1 MNLRNKLKAYTLNG
15 FETLKSYPVEIT
27 IGVFFFIYWL
37 YIRVKGEQ
45 TVPDE
50 LYFLFPILEV
60 LIVSFNR
67 LTRKKYSRIYYYAS
81 LLMGIPLYYYHF
93 TYFSSQYVAVYIIA
107 FILFAS
113 DRWAKDNKTYSLS
126 ASNGFIALLLG
137 NVLSSVTW
145 AISLSIYHSVVL
157 LFNID
162 VPVSNSFVNE
172 LLGAF
177 AYFVTLPFFVTYM
190 LQKRTVNS
198 EETNQTILSILVNYI
213 LIPALAIYTVIFYSY
228 IVKIVVTWELPD
240 GNIANMVF
248 GYMIGLL
255 ITNLLSFQLADEKKN
270 RIIHKALFLTLP
282 LLALFWI
289 GVYYRIHEYGFTER
303 RIYLVIYGVIMTS
316 YPLLFMQR
324 KTGHY
329 RYLSAFAIVLTSTF
343 TLLPGISAHDLEPK
357 SIKMEQKLEYWQENI
372 YLNAPDSFSLMQM
385 NEYKELSGYVN
396 STTQLNIGNYEKPQI
411 LDFDFIGHYEQKLR
425 TQGFDFTK
433 PIESKNFSITDPAFY
448 RVEIAPDSIIM
459 VNSVNLQF
467 TNQHYKV
474 NYINVRCLLTR

>member
-15 FETLKSYPVEIT
+15 FETLKSYPIEIT
-27 IGVFFFIYWL
+27 IGLFFFIYWL
-37 YIRVKGEQ
+37 YIRIRGEQ
-45 TVPDE
+45 EVPDE

-67 LTRKKYSRIYYYAS
+67 LTRKKHSRIYYYAS
-81 LLMGIPLYYYHF
+81 FLMGIPLYYYHF
-93 TYFSSQYVAVYIIA
+93 TFFSPQYLAVCIIA

-162 VPVSNSFVNE
+162 VRVSHSFVNE

-190 LQKRTVNS
+190 LQKRTINS

-228 IVKIVVTWELPD
+228 IVKIVVAWELPH

-255 ITNLLSFQLADEKKN
+255 ITNLLSIQLADDKKN

-303 RIYLVIYGVIMTS
+303 RIYLVIYGVIMTA
-316 YPLLFMQR
+316 YPLLFMVR

-329 RYLSAFAIVLTSTF
+329 RNLSAFAIVLTSVF
-343 TLLPGISAHDLEPK
+343 TLLPGISAHDLKPK
-357 SIKMEQKLEYWQENI
+357 SVEAVQKLDYWQESI

-385 NEYKELSGYVN
+385 EEYKELGRFIN
-396 STTQLNIGNYEKPQI
+396 STTELNIGSYDKPQI
-411 LDFDFIGHYEQKLR
+411 ITFDFIGHFEQKLR
-425 TQGFDFTK
+425 TQGFDFSK
-433 PIESKNFSITDPAFY
+433 PIETKDFSIKDPAFY
-448 RVEIAPDSIIM
+448 RVEISPDSIIM
-459 VNSVNLQF
+459 VNSLNLQF
-467 TNQHYKV
+467 SNQHYIV
-474 NYINVRCLLTR
+474 NSIDVKCLLTR

>member
-67 LTRKKYSRIYYYAS
+67 LTRKKYSRIYYYAAF
-81 LLMGIPLYYYHF
+81 LLGIPLYYYHF
-93 TYFSSQYVAVYIIA
+93 TFFSSQYVAVCIIA

-137 NVLSSVTW
+137 NVLSSITW
-145 AISLSIYHSVVL
+145 AISLSIYHSVVF

-177 AYFVTLPFFVTYM
+177 TYFVTLPFFVTYM
-190 LQKRTVNS
+190 LQKRTVNH
-198 EETNQTILSILVNYI
+198 EETNKSVLSILVNYI
-213 LIPALAIYTVIFYSY
+213 LIPALAIYTAIFYLY
-228 IVKIVVTWELPD
+228 IAKIVVTWELPN
-240 GNIANMVF
+240 GKIANMVF
-248 GYMIGLL
+248 GYMLGLL

-303 RIYLVIYGVIMTS
+303 RIYLVIYGVIMTF

-329 RYLSAFAIVLTSTF
+329 RYLSAFAIVLTSIF

-411 LDFDFIGHYEQKLR
+411 LDFDFIGYYEQKLR